1 MLTVTEI
8 AKEKFKEFLKNQVTD
23 PGTIIR
29 IIVSPS
35 DPNRFEIV
43 LDKEKEGDKVVLSKG
58 DSKLLVITPDLDPVL
73 DGMVIDYQEN
83 PQGGIFTMSKPA
95 PDE

>member
-8 AKEKFKEFLKNQVTD
+8 AKEKFKEFLKNQATD

-29 IIVSPS
+29 IIVSLS

-43 LDKEKEGDKVVLSKG
+43 LDKEKEGDKVVVSEG
-58 DSKLLVITPDLDPVL
+58 DSKLLVIAPDLDPAL
-73 DGMVIDYQEN
+73 DGMIIDYRED
-83 PQGGIFTMSKPA
+83 PQGAGFTISKTT
-95 PDE
+95 PDV

>member
-29 IIVSPS
+29 IIISPS

-43 LDKEKEGDKVVLSKG
+43 LDKEKKGDKVVVSEG
-58 DSKLLVITPDLDPVL
+58 DSKLLVIAPDVDPSL
-73 DGMVIDYQEN
+73 DGMIIDYQET
-83 PQGGIFTMSKPA
+83 PQGGNFTMSNPA
-95 PDE
+95 PDA